1 MVTYNGSNYKEAKA
15 ERDKSINSFKNF
27 IEYSDSGTV
36 IIPKKLAKEIL
47 DIIEYP
53 LPVNGDKDW

>member
-15 ERDKSINSFKNF
+15 ERDKCINSFKNF
-27 IEYSDSGTV
+27 IEYSENGTV

>member
-1 MVTYNGSNYKEAKA
+1 MIKYNGSNYKEAKA
-15 ERDKSINSFKNF
+15 ERDKYINSFKDF
-27 IEYSDSGTV
+27 IEYSENNTV

-53 LPVNGDKDW
+53 LPVNGDRDW